1 MKPAAQTG
9 KVSLAFQEPVYIQ
22 SAASI
27 VGKKEGEGP
36 LRDCFDMV
44 SEDPRFGTDTWENAE
59 STLQKETAVLAIGK
73 AGLKPSDIRMAFAG
87 DLLAQTIASSFG
99 IADMGIPFY
108 GLYGACSTIGESLS
122 LGAMSVAAGYGAHIL
137 CATSSH
143 FATAE
148 KEFRFPL
155 GYGNQR
161 PLSATWTVTGSGA
174 CVLGNNP
181 PVPENTEN
189 ASPLRHENGCVAV
202 TALTTGTVVDFGFR
216 DSMNMGGC
224 MAPAACDTIC
234 RHLTDFDRKPSDYDA
249 IITGDL
255 GVVGQRILFDL
266 LREKGLSISSIHHDC
281 GLLIFDNKSQ
291 DTHSGGSG
299 CGCAASVLAAFILP
313 RIVTGQWKRVLF
325 VPTGAMLS
333 KVSFNEGESIPGIA
347 HGIVLE
353 HIQLS

>member
-155 GYGNQR
+155 GY
-161 PLSATWTVTGSGA
+161 
-174 CVLGNNP
+174 
-181 PVPENTEN
+181 
-189 ASPLRHENGCVAV
+189 
-202 TALTTGTVVDFGFR
+202 
-216 DSMNMGGC
+216 
-224 MAPAACDTIC
+224 
-234 RHLTDFDRKPSDYDA
+234 TDLK
-249 IITGDL
+249 
-255 GVVGQRILFDL
+255 Q
-266 LREKGLSISSIHHDC
+266 
-281 GLLIFDNKSQ
+281 
-291 DTHSGGSG
+291 
-299 CGCAASVLAAFILP
+299 
-313 RIVTGQWKRVLF
+313 
-325 VPTGAMLS
+325 
-333 KVSFNEGESIPGIA
+333 
-347 HGIVLE
+347 LE
-353 HIQLS
+353 IG

>member
-234 RHLTDFDRKPSDYDA
+234 RHL
-249 IITGDL
+249 
-255 GVVGQRILFDL
+255 
-266 LREKGLSISSIHHDC
+266 
-281 GLLIFDNKSQ
+281 
-291 DTHSGGSG
+291 
-299 CGCAASVLAAFILP
+299 
-313 RIVTGQWKRVLF
+313 
-325 VPTGAMLS
+325 
-333 KVSFNEGESIPGIA
+333 
-347 HGIVLE
+347 
-353 HIQLS
+353 